1 MDFSG
6 ISTIGWIVIA
16 IIFSLVFLVLITALI
31 IFFNL
36 AFKKNIKLK
45 HFSIEEVQPLQ
56 KELYFSEGKNQLENQ
71 CQVAK
76 LLMKELRI
84 KLYITGEKIFNL
96 TDQRDKDILELITYR
111 IVDRLIYD
119 LRNDL
124 TRNHITSKTDEEL
137 DRYSEAKA
145 NGYYIMIKDRFY
157 IWNSKI
163 PNYDL
168 RQIIERIP
176 KTEIT
181 NIFKNI
187 YFSARDIAGL
197 GGK

>member
-6 ISTIGWIVIA
+6 ISTVGWIVIA

-119 LRNDL
+119 IRNDL
-124 TRNHITSKTDEEL
+124 TRNHITSKSDEEL
-137 DRYSEAKA
+137 DRYSEAKS

>member
-6 ISTIGWIVIA
+6 ISTVGWIVIA

-124 TRNHITSKTDEEL
+124 TRNHITSKTDVEL

>member
-1 MDFSG
+1 
-6 ISTIGWIVIA
+6 
-16 IIFSLVFLVLITALI
+16 
-31 IFFNL
+31 
-36 AFKKNIKLK
+36 
-45 HFSIEEVQPLQ
+45 
-56 KELYFSEGKNQLENQ
+56 
-71 CQVAK
+71 
-76 LLMKELRI
+76 
-84 KLYITGEKIFNL
+84 
-96 TDQRDKDILELITYR
+96 
-111 IVDRLIYD
+111 
-119 LRNDL
+119 
-124 TRNHITSKTDEEL
+124 
-137 DRYSEAKA
+137 
-145 NGYYIMIKDRFY
+145 MIKDRFY